1 MKTKTSTLKALSLLL
16 IAGTVLFLSFKYVD
30 ASANSEKTDSELN
43 ETSTLNELKQNLP
56 IPSIDVKH
64 SVYKIDSKLGGKIT
78 HKTGSEIEIP
88 AESFVT
94 KSGEQISGEV
104 EIHYREFHNQME
116 IFGSGIPM
124 KYDSSGED
132 LVFESAG
139 MIEIF
144 GIQNGDTLAISP
156 DKELAISMHS
166 NTPESRF
173 NLYYLDENKTW
184 LNKGKDSLVVE
195 SKELVLEE
203 EKLNDIKKECEE
215 QKKVLQIAKADLKAT
230 KKIKPEQPKEA
241 NPEKPSF
248 SIDFLKDEFPEF
260 SSYEGTIFEL
270 VKEEDYDEEVYK
282 TEWENVKLKQDKNEF
297 KVELKKGKLKKLF
310 DVIPVLEGKNYK
322 EALKKFKAKFKS
334 YSTKL
339 NKRLNDEKI
348 AQEELKKRRA
358 EQEKQEGLVARLRNK
373 FNQNRNQNWM
383 QNRAVMNENWGK
395 GNFEAEKQNLKI
407 KRFFKVDKFGAWNSD
422 QPLARGNKRIVC
434 NAIIDNRN
442 KKLTMNKVS
451 VLELNRNRV
460 ISIIH
465 WEQLTHDPKT
475 KSIMIGVTNKNEI
488 VYSQELNSVKGGRIK
503 VKKLGKGESLATIKQ
518 EILN

>member
-1 MKTKTSTLKALSLLL
+1 MKTKTSTLKAISLLL

-30 ASANSEKTDSELN
+30 ASANSEKINSDLN
-43 ETSTLNELKQNLP
+43 ETSTLNELKQNLS

-64 SVYKIDSKLGGKIT
+64 SVYKIDSKSGGKIT

-94 KSGEQISGEV
+94 KSGEEISGEV

-124 KYDSSGED
+124 EYDSAGEN

-144 GIQNGDTLAISP
+144 GIHNGDTLAISP

-166 NTPESRF
+166 NNPETRF
-173 NLYYLDENKTW
+173 NLYYLDQNKTW
-184 LNKGKDSLVVE
+184 VNKGKDSI
-195 SKELVLEE
+195 SKENGDLKSEE
-203 EKLNDIKKECEE
+203 EKLKIAKEDCEE
-215 QKKVLQIAKADLKAT
+215 QKEIVKTAKKEVKAI
-230 KKIKPEQPKEA
+230 KKSKPEKPREA
-241 NPEKPSF
+241 NPKKPSF

-348 AQEELKKRRA
+348 AQEELKTR
-358 EQEKQEGLVARLRNK
+358 QEKQEKQAGLVARLRKK
-373 FNQNRNQNWM
+373 FNQNRNQNWA
-383 QNRAVMNENWGK
+383 QNRAAMNENWGK

-434 NAIIDNRN
+434 NAIVDNRN

-475 KSIMIGVTNKNEI
+475 KSIMIGVTNQGQI
-488 VYSQELNSVKGGRIK
+488 VYSQELNSVKGGKIK
-503 VKKLGKGESLATIKQ
+503 VKKLGKNESLETIRQ